1 MKKKYFF
8 PKKKYQ
14 FKHSFFKKNEKFQE
28 GGLIKKKKNKFTA
41 NKYPTITLITVVFN
55 NQKHIQKTL
64 NSIYS
69 QKYKNYELIVIDGA
83 STDNTLNIIKK
94 NENKIHYWMSE
105 KDNGIYDA
113 FNKGLCLA
121 SGDFIGFVNSDDILM
136 PDALLILSKYIKKYP
151 NIDFFFGA
159 VKKHWGVLHGYKPW
173 KIKFS
178 WGFYSSHS
186 TGFYIK
192 RSSAKKVGLYNLKYK
207 YSSDYDYL
215 YRMIVKHKMYGKA
228 SKKNELFGIFNR
240 GGFSSKISFKD
251 HFKEEMQIRK
261 DNNQSLILIQLLKL
275 YKSIRHFKKLFFN

>member
-1 MKKKYFF
+1 MKKIYFI
-8 PKKKYQ
+8 PKKLYQIKY
-14 FKHSFFKKNEKFQE
+14 SFFKKSERFQE
-28 GGLIKKKKNKFTA
+28 GGLVIKKKFYKL
-41 NKYPTITLITVVFN
+41 NKYPKISIITVVFN
-55 NQKHIQKTL
+55 NQKHIQKTF
-64 NSIYS
+64 NSIFS
-69 QKYKNYELIVIDGA
+69 QTYKNFELIVIDGA

-136 PDALLILSKYIKKYP
+136 PNALEILKQYINQNP

-159 VKKHWGVLHGYKPW
+159 VKKHWGILHGYKPW

-192 RSSAKKVGLYNLKYK
+192 RSSAKKVGFYNIKYK
-207 YSSDYDYL
+207 YSADYDYL
-215 YRMIVKHKMYGKA
+215 YRMIVKHKMLGKA
-228 SKKNELFGIFNR
+228 SKKSELFGIFNR
-240 GGFSSKISFKD
+240 GGFSSKISFSN
-251 HFKEEMQIRK
+251 HFKEEIQIRK
-261 DNNQSLILIQLLKL
+261 DNNQSAILIQFLKL
-275 YKSIRHFKKLFFN
+275 YKTIRHFKKLYLN